1 MVDAMTTTSLR
12 PSPAGATDDHD
23 LPGPDLDH
31 QSPPGR
37 TSDPVSESARPW
49 LRRLSVLVLL
59 AITATLYL
67 WSLSA
72 SGYANS
78 FYSAAAQAG
87 SESWKAFFFGSLDAG
102 NSITVDKP
110 PASLWLMGLSVRIFG
125 LSSWSILVPQAL
137 LGVATVGVVYAAIKR
152 VSGHT
157 AGLAAGLITALT
169 PSAALMFR
177 FNNPDALLLFLLVLA
192 GYFVLRATERAS
204 ASWLMLAGALVG
216 LGFLTKMLQAFLVLP
231 VFALVYL
238 IAAPTSFR
246 KRLLHLLGA
255 LASVIVSLGWWVAIV
270 ELWPKSSRPYID
282 GSTKNSVLEL
292 VFGYNGLG
300 RLTGNESGQVG
311 GGAGG
316 MPHGG
321 ELPAGMET
329 FGGGGPG
336 GGGGG
341 MSGSGTGILR
351 LFESVS
357 GGMISWL
364 IPAALLLMIVAL
376 IMIGKAPRTDKSRA
390 ALIVFGGSMIM
401 TGLFFSFMAG
411 IYHDYYTVALAPWIA
426 GTVIIGGTVLW
437 RRRDRLV
444 ARIALAAAAA
454 GSTAWAFVLLG
465 QSGEQPY
472 LGLRWLVLGTGLLAT
487 AGFVLIDRLP
497 KAAASAV
504 LTLAAVAALTGPASY
519 TVDTV
524 LTPHTGSIV
533 TAGPVSSMGGAG
545 GGGMRGGAGGPGGTP
560 PGLNGQTQNG
570 QTQNGAAQ
578 GGFPGGGMAPGG
590 QSQGGQPMPGGV
602 PGQASGGTS
611 GSEAG
616 ESAGGMG
623 GLLNGAEVSD
633 EMKALL
639 SQNADDYTWVAATA
653 RAQNAASYQ
662 LATEKPVMAIG
673 GFNGTAASPTLAQFR
688 QYVAEGKIHYF
699 ISSGG
704 EGQMSGTSSQD
715 SATQI
720 QSWVEDNFTA
730 KTVDGVTVYDLDGGN

>member
-1 MVDAMTTTSLR
+1 MTTTSLH
-12 PSPAGATDDHD
+12 SGPADASVDHD
-23 LPGPDLDH
+23 RPQPEVDH
-31 QSPPGR
+31 QSPPRRSTRSTTGSTR
-37 TSDPVSESARPW
+37 R
-49 LRRLSVLVLL
+49 RRLRLVSVLLLL
-59 AITATLYL
+59 AITAGLYL

-87 SESWKAFFFGSLDAG
+87 SQSWKAFFFGSLDAG

-177 FNNPDALLLFLLVLA
+177 FNNPDALLLFLLVSA
-192 GYFVLRATERAS
+192 GYAVLRATERAS
-204 ASWLMLAGALVG
+204 AKWLILAGSLVG

-238 IAAPTSFR
+238 IAPPTTFR
-246 KRLLHLLGA
+246 KRLLQLLGA
-255 LASVIVSLGWWVAIV
+255 LASVIISAGWWVAIV

-282 GSTKNSVLEL
+282 GSTNNSVLEL

-316 MPHGG
+316 RPSGM
-321 ELPAGMET
+321 ELPAGTEM

-336 GGGGG
+336 SGGG

-364 IPAALLLMIVAL
+364 IPAALLVMIVAL
-376 IMIGKAPRTDKSRA
+376 IKIGRAPRTDWARA
-390 ALIVFGGSMIM
+390 ALIIFGGSMII

-437 RRRDRLV
+437 RRRHELVSRL
-444 ARIALAAAAA
+444 ALAVAAA
-454 GSTAWAFVLLG
+454 GTSAWAFVLLG
-465 QSGEQPY
+465 ESGEQPY
-472 LGLRWLVLGTGLLAT
+472 QSLRWLVLGTGLLAT
-487 AGFVLIDRLP
+487 AGFALVDRLP
-497 KAAASAV
+497 KAAATAV
-504 LTLAAVAALTGPASY
+504 LALAGVAALTGPASY
-519 TVDTV
+519 SVDTV

-533 TAGPVSSMGGAG
+533 TAGPVSSMGGP
-545 GGGMRGGAGGPGGTP
+545 GGGMRGGPG
-560 PGLNGQTQNG
+560 
-570 QTQNGAAQ
+570 
-578 GGFPGGGMAPGG
+578 GGGMAPTGQSRGRNSPAGQGSAGQAPGGQAMPGGMPG
-590 QSQGGQPMPGGV
+590 QSQSGSSAGSDGGPGG
-602 PGQASGGTS
+602 A
-611 GSEAG
+611 A
-616 ESAGGMG
+616 AGGMG
-623 GLLNGAEVSD
+623 GLINGTQVSD
-633 EMKALL
+633 QLKSLL
-639 SQNADDYTWVAATA
+639 NQNADEYTWVAATA

-662 LATEKPVMAIG
+662 LATEQPVMAIG
-673 GFNGTAASPTLAQFR
+673 GFNGTAASPTLTQFK

-699 ISSGG
+699 ISSGS
-704 EGQMSGTSSQD
+704 EGQLSGSSSQD
-715 SATQI
+715 SAAQI
-720 QSWVEDNFTA
+720 QSWVPDNFTA
-730 KTVDGVTVYDLDGGN
+730 KTVSGVTVYDLSGGN